1 MAETIVE
8 YIKNYGDYTFAE
20 KPLNHVDSLA
30 LCQFCYLKFDGLV
43 PLVTENKR
51 SVTVRQLASDKDF
64 DGLFADE
71 RFEKQNR
78 ALFGAMLHSKRFSG
92 MKMNC
97 YINIVEEEWET
108 QFSAITFL
116 LGDGTMYIAYRGT
129 DETIVGWKEDFNMA
143 FQSPVPGQAYA
154 VKYLNMVMGRLPNR
168 FYLGGHSKGGN
179 LAVYAAMN
187 CPETEQERIIRIYSM
202 DGPGFRPEVLEKYK
216 YEAVEERIVKI
227 LPHSSLVGML
237 FETTDH
243 YKVVESRTFGLLQHD
258 PFTWL
263 IEGDDFKYVKGLYGS
278 RRFADDTLNE
288 WVRSLD
294 DKQRRIFV
302 DTLYQV
308 VSASKAENLIELTAD
323 WKKSMTGI
331 VTAMKEVDGE
341 TQKAIKRIIGELFEI
356 AMERL
361 KEAGN
366 RGRRAPVR
374 RRKKPVTDQSAHAR
388 SEPK

>member
-8 YIKNYGDYTFAE
+8 YIKNYGEYTFAE
-20 KPLNHVDSLA
+20 KPLNDVDSLA

-51 SVTVRQLASDKDF
+51 SVTVKQLASDEDF
-64 DGLFADE
+64 DSLFADE

-78 ALFGAMLHSKRFSG
+78 ALFEAMLHSKRFSG

-143 FQSPVPGQAYA
+143 FRSPVPGQAYA

-187 CPETEQERIIRIYSM
+187 CPEAEQERIIKIYSM

-294 DKQRRIFV
+294 DEQRRIFV

-341 TQKAIKRIIGELFEI
+341 TKKAIKRIIGELFEI

-366 RGRRAPVR
+366 RSRKAPVR
-374 RRKKPVTDQSAHAR
+374 RRKEHAPDQSADKR

>member
-187 CPETEQERIIRIYSM
+187 CPEAEQERIIRIYSM

-366 RGRRAPVR
+366 RGRTAPVR
-374 RRKKPVTDQSAHAR
+374 RRKKPVTDQSADAR

>member
-1 MAETIVE
+1 
-8 YIKNYGDYTFAE
+8 
-20 KPLNHVDSLA
+20 
-30 LCQFCYLKFDGLV
+30 
-43 PLVTENKR
+43 
-51 SVTVRQLASDKDF
+51 
-64 DGLFADE
+64 
-71 RFEKQNR
+71 
-78 ALFGAMLHSKRFSG
+78 MLHSKRFSG

-187 CPETEQERIIRIYSM
+187 CPEAEQERIIRIYSM

-341 TQKAIKRIIGELFEI
+341 TKKAIKRIIGELFEI

-366 RGRRAPVR
+366 RSRKAPVR
-374 RRKKPVTDQSAHAR
+374 RRKKPDQSADKR